1 MKHYYR
7 SLVFALG
14 LMGLGV
20 WLALVFP
27 QTLSNAAVTATPVFP
42 QTPGL
47 GLQNFIQGTDTAG
60 TFKAVYTGGTNGS
73 KCMGL
78 IASST
83 DGSASHLITIQ
94 LKRTAT
100 SYTVMAATVAASAG
114 SANGIP
120 PQPLMGPGLWTG
132 LPTDSDGNPF
142 IYLATNADSIQATYA
157 TALTAAT
164 QVNVI
169 ATCADF

>member
-1 MKHYYR
+1 MERYR
-7 SLVFALG
+7 NWILAGFMALG
-14 LMGLGV
+14 V
-20 WLALVFP
+20 ALATMYPPTMLR
-27 QTLSNAAVTATPVFP
+27 AAVTATPVFP
-42 QTPGL
+42 QLPGL

-73 KCMGL
+73 KCVGL

-83 DGSASHLITIQ
+83 DGSAAHLITIQ

-114 SANGIP
+114 NANGVP

-142 IYLATNADSIQATYA
+142 IYLATSADSIQATYA

-169 ATCADF
+169 AVCSDF